1 MSENCQSRR
10 TRLVSASILI
20 VAAVVV
26 SILYF
31 TLPPTWLT
39 QLCELLFF
47 PAIAAIAGGLA
58 IVWAGELV
66 VNRWL
71 ERYKERSGYG
81 LAKRKVFFSGDD
93 EMIRDV
99 RNDLLLSDLINRK
112 NYTDPNIDLHDADI
126 AILCISK
133 DDGPAQ
139 KKDPDKPEPPKD
151 GPAQEPDPNKP
162 RGHQDDTAQ
171 ITDWQ
176 SRARKTIETVID
188 QLNCHQALIVF
199 TNGRLDSQTMA
210 AIAERSFSTLVN
222 CRGRIV
228 SDIHSLLTTLPPRNG
243 D

>member
-112 NYTDPNIDLHDADI
+112 NYTDPNIDLHHADI

-133 DDGPAQ
+133 DDDPAQ
-139 KKDPDKPEPPKD
+139 KKDSDKPRVPKD
-151 GPAQEPDPNKP
+151 GPAQKEDPDKP

-176 SRARKTIETVID
+176 SKARKTIETVID

>member
-1 MSENCQSRR
+1 MSENYQNRR
-10 TRLVSASILI
+10 TRLVSAGILI

-81 LAKRKVFFSGDD
+81 LAKRKVFFSGA
-93 EMIRDV
+93 EKMIRDV
-99 RNDLLLSDLINRK
+99 RHDLLLSDLINRK
-112 NYTDPNIDLHDADI
+112 NYTDPNIDLYEADI
-126 AILCISK
+126 VILCISK
-133 DDGPAQ
+133 DDPAQ
-139 KKDPDKPEPPKD
+139 NEDPDKPETPKD
-151 GPAQEPDPNKP
+151 DPAQKEDPDKP

-171 ITDWQ
+171 NTDWQ
-176 SRARKTIETVID
+176 SRARETIETVID

-199 TNGRLDSQTMA
+199 TNGQLDSQTKA
-210 AIAERSFSTLVN
+210 AIVERSFTTLVN

-228 SDIHSLLTTLPPRNG
+228 SDIHSLLTTLPPRN
-243 D
+243 DN

>member
-1 MSENCQSRR
+1 MSENYQSRR
-10 TRLVSASILI
+10 TRLVSAGILI

-39 QLCELLFF
+39 QLCEILFF

-81 LAKRKVFFSGDD
+81 LAKRKVFFNGD
-93 EMIRDV
+93 EKMIRDV
-99 RNDLLLSDLINRK
+99 RHDLLLSDLINRK
-112 NYTDPNIDLHDADI
+112 NYTDPNIDLYDADI
-126 AILCISK
+126 AILCISQ
-133 DDGPAQ
+133 DDPTQ
-139 KKDPDKPEPPKD
+139 KEDPD
-151 GPAQEPDPNKP
+151 KP

-171 ITDWQ
+171 NTDWQ
-176 SRARKTIETVID
+176 STARETIETVID

>member
-1 MSENCQSRR
+1 MSENYQNRR
-10 TRLVSASILI
+10 TRLVSAGILI

-81 LAKRKVFFSGDD
+81 LAKRKVFFSGA
-93 EMIRDV
+93 EKMIRDV
-99 RNDLLLSDLINRK
+99 RHDLLLSDLINRK
-112 NYTDPNIDLHDADI
+112 NYTDPNIDLYEADI
-126 AILCISK
+126 VILCISK
-133 DDGPAQ
+133 DDPAQ
-139 KKDPDKPEPPKD
+139 KEDPD
-151 GPAQEPDPNKP
+151 KP

-171 ITDWQ
+171 NTDWQ
-176 SRARKTIETVID
+176 SRARETIETVID

-199 TNGRLDSQTMA
+199 TNGRLDSQTKA
-210 AIAERSFSTLVN
+210 AIAERSFTTLVN

>member
-1 MSENCQSRR
+1 MSENYQNRR
-10 TRLVSASILI
+10 TRSVSAGILI

-133 DDGPAQ
+133 DDDPAQ
-139 KKDPDKPEPPKD
+139 KEDPDKPEPPKD
-151 GPAQEPDPNKP
+151 NPAQKEDPDKP

>member
-1 MSENCQSRR
+1 MIEDYQSRR

-139 KKDPDKPEPPKD
+139 KKDPDKPRAPKD
-151 GPAQEPDPNKP
+151 GPAQKKGP
-162 RGHQDDTAQ
+162 R
-171 ITDWQ
+171 
-176 SRARKTIETVID
+176 
-188 QLNCHQALIVF
+188 
-199 TNGRLDSQTMA
+199 QTGA
-210 AIAERSFSTLVN
+210 
-222 CRGRIV
+222 
-228 SDIHSLLTTLPPRNG
+228 P
-243 D
+243 

>member
-1 MSENCQSRR
+1 MIEDYQSRR

-139 KKDPDKPEPPKD
+139 KRTPINR
-151 GPAQEPDPNKP
+151 GPLRTVQLKKRTPTNRSPLRTVQLKNRTPTNREVIRTTRHRSLIGRA
-162 RGHQDDTAQ
+162 GH
-171 ITDWQ
+171 
-176 SRARKTIETVID
+176 
-188 QLNCHQALIVF
+188 
-199 TNGRLDSQTMA
+199 GRLLRQS
-210 AIAERSFSTLVN
+210 
-222 CRGRIV
+222 
-228 SDIHSLLTTLPPRNG
+228 
-243 D
+243 

>member
-1 MSENCQSRR
+1 MSENCQHHR
-10 TRLVSASILI
+10 TAWVSASALI

-47 PAIAAIAGGLA
+47 PAIVAIAGGLA

-81 LAKRKVFFSGDD
+81 LAKRKVFFSGDE
-93 EMIRDV
+93 EMIRHV
-99 RNDLLLSDLINRK
+99 RDDLLLSDLINHK
-112 NYTDPNIDLHDADI
+112 NYTDSHVDLHDADI

-133 DDGPAQ
+133 DDDTAQ
-139 KKDPDKPEPPKD
+139 EKDPDNPNSPRADTRER
-151 GPAQEPDPNKP
+151 PDWKEN
-162 RGHQDDTAQ
+162 A
-171 ITDWQ
+171 
-176 SRARKTIETVID
+176 RATVEAFIG
-188 QLNCHQALIVF
+188 QLDRHQALIVF
-199 TNGRLDSQTMA
+199 TNGWLDTDTKNKIEQ
-210 AIAERSFSTLVN
+210 RSFSTLVN

-228 SDIHSLLTTLPPRNG
+228 SDIHSLLTTLPPRNRE
-243 D
+243 

>member
-133 DDGPAQ
+133 DDDRAQ
-139 KKDPDKPEPPKD
+139 KEDPDKPVAPK
-151 GPAQEPDPNKP
+151 PQCTSWETKTEESIKSFIAQL
-162 RGHQDDTAQ
+162 H
-171 ITDWQ
+171 
-176 SRARKTIETVID
+176 
-188 QLNCHQALIVF
+188 CHQALIVF
-199 TNGRLDSQTMA
+199 TNGLLPPHAKED
-210 AIAERSFSTLVN
+210 IEKRSFSTLVN

>member
-1 MSENCQSRR
+1 MSENYQNRR
-10 TRLVSASILI
+10 TRLVSAGILI

-81 LAKRKVFFSGDD
+81 LAKRKVFFSGA
-93 EMIRDV
+93 EKMIRH
-99 RNDLLLSDLINRK
+99 DLLLSDLINRK
-112 NYTDPNIDLHDADI
+112 NYTDPNIDLYEADI
-126 AILCISK
+126 VILCISK
-133 DDGPAQ
+133 DDPAQ
-139 KKDPDKPEPPKD
+139 KEDPD
-151 GPAQEPDPNKP
+151 KP

-171 ITDWQ
+171 NTDWQ
-176 SRARKTIETVID
+176 SRARETIETVID

-199 TNGRLDSQTMA
+199 TNGRLDSQTKA
-210 AIAERSFSTLVN
+210 AIEGRSFTTLVN

>member
-1 MSENCQSRR
+1 MSENYQNRR
-10 TRLVSASILI
+10 TRLVSAGILI

-81 LAKRKVFFSGDD
+81 LAKRKVFFSGA
-93 EMIRDV
+93 EKMIRDV
-99 RNDLLLSDLINRK
+99 RHDLLLSDLINRK
-112 NYTDPNIDLHDADI
+112 NYTDPNIDLYEADI
-126 AILCISK
+126 VILCISK
-133 DDGPAQ
+133 DDPAQ
-139 KKDPDKPEPPKD
+139 KEDPD
-151 GPAQEPDPNKP
+151 KP

-171 ITDWQ
+171 NTDWQ
-176 SRARKTIETVID
+176 SRARETIETVID

-199 TNGRLDSQTMA
+199 TNGRLDSQTKA
-210 AIAERSFSTLVN
+210 AIEERSFTTLVN

-228 SDIHSLLTTLPPRNG
+228 SDIHSLLTTLPPRN
-243 D
+243 DN

>member
-1 MSENCQSRR
+1 MSENCQRRR
-10 TRLVSASILI
+10 TAWVSASALI

-47 PAIAAIAGGLA
+47 PAIVAIAGGLA

-81 LAKRKVFFSGDD
+81 LAKRKVFFNGDE
-93 EMIRDV
+93 EMIRHV
-99 RNDLLLSDLINRK
+99 RDDLILSDLINRK

-126 AILCISK
+126 AILCLSK
-133 DDGPAQ
+133 DDDPAQ
-139 KKDPDKPEPPKD
+139 EKDPDN
-151 GPAQEPDPNKP
+151 PNSP
-162 RGHQDDTAQ
+162 RADTRERPSWEENA
-171 ITDWQ
+171 
-176 SRARKTIETVID
+176 RATVEAFIG
-188 QLNCHQALIVF
+188 QLDRHQALIVF
-199 TNGRLDSQTMA
+199 TNGWLDTDTKNKIEQ
-210 AIAERSFSTLVN
+210 RSFSTLVN

-228 SDIHSLLTTLPPRNG
+228 SDIHSLLTTLPPRNRE
-243 D
+243 

>member
-1 MSENCQSRR
+1 MSENCQRRR
-10 TRLVSASILI
+10 TAWVSASALI
-20 VAAVVV
+20 AAAVVV

-47 PAIAAIAGGLA
+47 PAIVAIAGGLA

-81 LAKRKVFFSGDD
+81 LAKRKVFFSGDEETIRHVRD
-93 EMIRDV
+93 E
-99 RNDLLLSDLINRK
+99 LLLSDLINRK

-133 DDGPAQ
+133 DDDPAQ
-139 KKDPDKPEPPKD
+139 EKDPD
-151 GPAQEPDPNKP
+151 NP
-162 RGHQDDTAQ
+162 RGPQDKTEENA
-171 ITDWQ
+171 DWQ
-176 SRARKTIETVID
+176 SRVRKTIETVID

-199 TNGRLDSQTMA
+199 NNGWLDTDTKTKIEQ
-210 AIAERSFSTLVN
+210 RSFSTLVN

-228 SDIHSLLTTLPPRNG
+228 SDIHSLLTTLPPRNRE
-243 D
+243 

>member
-1 MSENCQSRR
+1 MSENYQNRR
-10 TRLVSASILI
+10 TRSVSAGILI

-99 RNDLLLSDLINRK
+99 RNDLLMSDLINRK

-133 DDGPAQ
+133 TYETE
-139 KKDPDKPEPPKD
+139 KMEDPDNPGGPRVETPEYTSWKKEAD
-151 GPAQEPDPNKP
+151 ESIERIMAQL
-162 RGHQDDTAQ
+162 RG
-171 ITDWQ
+171 
-176 SRARKTIETVID
+176 
-188 QLNCHQALIVF
+188 NQALIVF
-199 TNGRLDSQTMA
+199 TNGWLDTQTKNH
-210 AIAERSFSTLVN
+210 IEGRSFSTLVN
-222 CRGRIV
+222 LKGRIV
-228 SDIHSLLTTLPPRNG
+228 SDIHSLLTTLPPRN
-243 D
+243 DN

>member
-1 MSENCQSRR
+1 MSENYQNRR
-10 TRLVSASILI
+10 TRLVSAGILI

-81 LAKRKVFFSGDD
+81 LAKRKVFFSGA
-93 EMIRDV
+93 EKMIRDV
-99 RNDLLLSDLINRK
+99 RHDLLLSDLINRK
-112 NYTDPNIDLHDADI
+112 NYTDPNIDLYEADI
-126 AILCISK
+126 VILCISK
-133 DDGPAQ
+133 DDPAQ
-139 KKDPDKPEPPKD
+139 NEDPDKPETPKD
-151 GPAQEPDPNKP
+151 DPAQKEDPDKP

-171 ITDWQ
+171 NTDWQ
-176 SRARKTIETVID
+176 SRARETIETVID

-199 TNGRLDSQTMA
+199 TNGRLDSQTKA
-210 AIAERSFSTLVN
+210 AIEERSFTTLVN

-228 SDIHSLLTTLPPRNG
+228 SDIHSLLTTLPPRDGN
-243 D
+243 

>member
-1 MSENCQSRR
+1 MIEDYQSRR

-228 SDIHSLLTTLPPRNG
+228 SDIHSLLTTLPPRNDG
-243 D
+243 

>member
-1 MSENCQSRR
+1 MSENYQNRR
-10 TRLVSASILI
+10 TRSVSAGILI

-81 LAKRKVFFSGDD
+81 LAKRRVFFSGDD

-99 RNDLLLSDLINRK
+99 RNDLLMSDLINRK

-133 DDGPAQ
+133 DDDPAQ
-139 KKDPDKPEPPKD
+139 KEDPDKPEPPKD
-151 GPAQEPDPNKP
+151 NPAQESAPNKP
-162 RGHQDDTAQ
+162 GAPKQQCTSWETKTEESIKSFIAQ
-171 ITDWQ
+171 
-176 SRARKTIETVID
+176 
-188 QLNCHQALIVF
+188 LHCHQALIVF
-199 TNGRLDSQTMA
+199 TNGLLPPHAKED
-210 AIAERSFSTLVN
+210 IEKRSFSTLVN

>member
-1 MSENCQSRR
+1 MSENYQNRR
-10 TRLVSASILI
+10 TRLVSAGILI

-81 LAKRKVFFSGDD
+81 LAKRKVFFSGA
-93 EMIRDV
+93 EKMIRDV
-99 RNDLLLSDLINRK
+99 RHDLLLSDLINRK
-112 NYTDPNIDLHDADI
+112 NYTDPNIDLYEADI
-126 AILCISK
+126 VILCISK
-133 DDGPAQ
+133 DDPAQ
-139 KKDPDKPEPPKD
+139 KEDPD
-151 GPAQEPDPNKP
+151 KP

-171 ITDWQ
+171 NTDWQ
-176 SRARKTIETVID
+176 SRARETIETVID

-199 TNGRLDSQTMA
+199 TNGRLDSQTKA
-210 AIAERSFSTLVN
+210 AIEERSFTTLVN

>member
-1 MSENCQSRR
+1 MSENYQNRR
-10 TRLVSASILI
+10 TRLVSAGILI

-81 LAKRKVFFSGDD
+81 LAKRKVFFSGA
-93 EMIRDV
+93 EKMIRDV
-99 RNDLLLSDLINRK
+99 RHDLLLSDLINRK
-112 NYTDPNIDLHDADI
+112 NYTDPNIDLYEADI
-126 AILCISK
+126 VILCISK
-133 DDGPAQ
+133 DDPAQ
-139 KKDPDKPEPPKD
+139 KEDPDKPK
-151 GPAQEPDPNKP
+151 
-162 RGHQDDTAQ
+162 GHQDDTAQ
-171 ITDWQ
+171 NTDWQ
-176 SRARKTIETVID
+176 SRARETIETVID

-199 TNGRLDSQTMA
+199 TNGRLDSQTKA
-210 AIAERSFSTLVN
+210 AIEERSFTTLVN

-228 SDIHSLLTTLPPRNG
+228 SDIHSLLTTLPPRN
-243 D
+243 DN

>member
-1 MSENCQSRR
+1 MSENYQNRR
-10 TRLVSASILI
+10 TRLVSAGILI

-81 LAKRKVFFSGDD
+81 LAKRKVFFSGA
-93 EMIRDV
+93 EKMIRDV
-99 RNDLLLSDLINRK
+99 RHDLLLSDLINRK
-112 NYTDPNIDLHDADI
+112 NYTDPNIDLYEADI
-126 AILCISK
+126 VILCISK
-133 DDGPAQ
+133 DDPAQ
-139 KKDPDKPEPPKD
+139 NKDPD
-151 GPAQEPDPNKP
+151 KP

-171 ITDWQ
+171 NTDWQ
-176 SRARKTIETVID
+176 STARETIETAID

-199 TNGRLDSQTMA
+199 TNGRLDSQTKA
-210 AIAERSFSTLVN
+210 AIEERSFTTLVN

>member
-1 MSENCQSRR
+1 MSENYQNRR
-10 TRLVSASILI
+10 TRLVSAGILI

-81 LAKRKVFFSGDD
+81 LAKRKVFFSGA
-93 EMIRDV
+93 EKMIRDV
-99 RNDLLLSDLINRK
+99 RHDLLLSDLINRK
-112 NYTDPNIDLHDADI
+112 NYTDPNIDLYEADI
-126 AILCISK
+126 VILCISK
-133 DDGPAQ
+133 DDPTQ
-139 KKDPDKPEPPKD
+139 KKDPDKPETPKD
-151 GPAQEPDPNKP
+151 DPTQKEDPDKP

-171 ITDWQ
+171 NTDWQ
-176 SRARKTIETVID
+176 SRARETIETVID

-199 TNGRLDSQTMA
+199 TNGRLDSQTKA
-210 AIAERSFSTLVN
+210 AIEERSFTTLVN

>member
-1 MSENCQSRR
+1 MSENYQNRR
-10 TRLVSASILI
+10 TRSVSAGILI

-139 KKDPDKPEPPKD
+139 KKDPDKPRAPKD
-151 GPAQEPDPNKP
+151 DPAQKEDPDKP